1 MYDPSK
7 VIAVILAG
15 GRGERFWPR
24 SRRATP
30 KQMLNIT
37 GDRPLVTETW
47 TRIAGIIPPERIL
60 LICDPR
66 LSTTLVRALPQLPPD
81 NIVVEPEGRNTAAA
95 VALAAMTVKQ
105 RWGDDALMMVLP
117 SDHYIENSEAFV
129 QTVKVALE
137 VAAQGKDL
145 VAIGLRPTRPETGY
159 GYIEIP
165 ADHSD
170 IMGQRIFRAI
180 RFTEK
185 PGAHEA
191 MGFLR
196 GGIHLWNSG
205 MFFWRTDVIWDALGK
220 NFPESVAA
228 LTDLPVNGEGRS
240 KQLKANYG
248 GIPKLPIDKA
258 VMEKASNISVV
269 EAFFPWDDMGCWESL
284 ERIKLPDEENNIVTS
299 GEHVGVETHNCI
311 ISSTGPLVAT
321 IGVYDLVIV
330 VENDAVLVMPKGR
343 GEEVRK
349 VIARI
354 SEMPEHKNLL

>member
-1 MYDPSK
+1 MYDPNK

-37 GDRPLVTETW
+37 GDRPLVAETW
-47 TRIAGIIPPERIL
+47 SRIEGIIPPERIL

-81 NIVVEPEGRNTAAA
+81 NIIVEPEGRNTAAS
-95 VALAAMTVKQ
+95 VALAALVVKQ

-117 SDHYIENSEAFV
+117 SDHYIENSEAFIK
-129 QTVKVALE
+129 TVKVALE

-145 VAIGLRPTRPETGY
+145 VTIGLRPTRPETGY

-165 ADHSD
+165 SDHTD
-170 IMGQRIFRAI
+170 IAGQRIFRAI

-185 PGAHEA
+185 PGVHEA

-196 GGIHLWNSG
+196 GGVHLWNSG
-205 MFFWRTDVIWDALGK
+205 MFFWRADVIWEALGK
-220 NFPESVAA
+220 HFPESINA
-228 LTDLPVNGEGRS
+228 LTDLPINGEGRS
-240 KQLKANYG
+240 KQLKANYTE
-248 GIPKLPIDKA
+248 IPKLPIDKA
-258 VMEKASNISVV
+258 VMEKANNISVV

-284 ERIKLPDEENNIVTS
+284 ERIKVPDEENNIVMS
-299 GEHVGVETHNCI
+299 GEHVGIETHNCI

-321 IGVYDLVIV
+321 VGVYDLVIV

-354 SEMPEHKNLL
+354 GEMPEHKHLL